1 MLGVLPVPAQD
12 GAGSAGDR
20 VTKPQYS
27 GPWRRIRAQVLER
40 DGGLCQIRGP
50 RCTTVA
56 TAVDHI
62 IPVASGGAWFDPQN
76 LRGACTTC
84 NNGRIASQRNE
95 AWRTARTRIA
105 LIVGPPGA
113 GKTTYV
119 NENRNP
125 GDLVVDYDAIAVALG
140 GDHALVG
147 SDSLHGATMAA
158 RNAVLTKLRQGKL
171 DVARC
176 WLISA
181 NPRAEQI
188 LPYHSVVKID
198 PGIDAVLARLDERE
212 RGGEQA
218 RLVHEWYAVRS
229 GTAPR
234 SAHRPSRDW

>member
-1 MLGVLPVPAQD
+1 M
-12 GAGSAGDR
+12 
-20 VTKPQYS
+20 TKPQYS

-50 RCTTVA
+50 RCTGAA

-62 IPVASGGAWFDPQN
+62 VPVQSGGPWFDPAN
-76 LRGACTTC
+76 LRAACVNC
-84 NNGRIASQRNE
+84 NNGRIQSQRNE

-105 LIVGPPGA
+105 LVIGPPGA

-119 NENRNP
+119 NDNRNP

-140 GDHALVG
+140 GDHALG
-147 SDSLHGATMAA
+147 ADDRSLHTATMAA
-158 RNAVLTKLRQGKL
+158 RNAILTKLRQGKL

-188 LPYHSVVKID
+188 LPYHTVVKID
-198 PGIDAVLARLDERE
+198 PGIDAVMARLDA
-212 RGGEQA
+212 RGRGEEQA

-229 GTAPR
+229 GARTER
-234 SAHRPSRDW
+234 NHRPSRDW

>member
-1 MLGVLPVPAQD
+1 MSCRSQRMASAVPWHN
-12 GAGSAGDR
+12 GW

-50 RCTTVA
+50 RCTGTA
-56 TAVDHI
+56 DAVDHI
-62 IPVASGGAWFDPQN
+62 IPVASGGPWFDPAN
-76 LRGACTTC
+76 LRAACTTC

-105 LIVGPPGA
+105 LIVGPPAA

-119 NENRNP
+119 NDNRNP

-140 GDHALVG
+140 GDHALT
-147 SDSLHGATMAA
+147 SNDLHGATMAA
-158 RNAVLTKLRQGKL
+158 RNAVLNKLRQGKL
-171 DVARC
+171 NVARC

-181 NPRAEQI
+181 NPRAEQMF
-188 LPYHSVVKID
+188 PYHTVIKVD
-198 PGIDAVLARLDERE
+198 PGIDVVLSRLTAAGHGE
-212 RGGEQA
+212 EQA
-218 RLVHEWYAVRS
+218 RLVREWYAVRS
-229 GTAPR
+229 GTAPA

>member
-1 MLGVLPVPAQD
+1 MA
-12 GAGSAGDR
+12 SAVSWHNDR

-50 RCTTVA
+50 RCTGTA

-62 IPVASGGAWFDPQN
+62 VPVQSGGPWFDPAN
-76 LRGACTTC
+76 LRACCVTC

-95 AWRTARTRIA
+95 AWRTGRTRIA
-105 LIVGPPGA
+105 LVVGPPGA

-140 GDHALVG
+140 GAHTADRVNE
-147 SDSLHGATMAA
+147 SLHGATMAA

-198 PGIDAVLARLDERE
+198 PGIDVVLARLDASGHGE
-212 RGGEQA
+212 EQA
-218 RLVHEWYAVRS
+218 RLVREWYAVRS
-229 GTAPR
+229 GTAPK